1 MKILRALAVVPLAVE
16 LFLLAGWTPAA
27 AQPRTRA
34 VVVSLDG
41 AHAQQIHE
49 LLRAG
54 KLPNLARLIAGGAL
68 ADAVMTVFPSKTAPG
83 FASLW
88 TGADA
93 RITQIS
99 GNLVPRTPKSA
110 HTILQSVSG
119 FSSAAL
125 AAEPLWLSAARSGL
139 RTVVLQATHAWP
151 FDSYSADAAR
161 AEELRH
167 LILFEGFAGAMGQD
181 GVLTGREVRPK
192 PANGWRN
199 LPPSVT
205 EPREIAFAVGN
216 ATLYGLLID
225 DPADGPNGYD
235 TMIVSQ
241 EKNGR
246 QIDAALKSM
255 TPEAG
260 SLSQWSSTLELK
272 DTKGAGVRLRLFDLK
287 PDGSNYLLYF
297 TRPMREQSTHRDLL
311 PQLRNAA
318 GVFVG
323 NGASLLYLQG
333 ALGQPIFR
341 GGDGTAER
349 RYLETVALSQRQT
362 REATIW
368 AMRTLSWDLL
378 LTYTPYPD
386 EAEHLWRG
394 FLEPALPG
402 FRRDVAERLRPF
414 LEQVYV
420 GCDAFLG
427 EVLRSRPENTILALV
442 SDHGMEGVNRAV
454 RINLALKRAG
464 LLVLDGKGRVDLS
477 RTKALYPAL
486 DNAYILINTKDRKQ
500 GIVPPEERAQVV
512 EQIRAALKQVQDL
525 GHEVVTHVFD
535 AETQGRRMG
544 IGGNAGGDIYLDLAP
559 GYSFDP
565 HLGSGDWIVSREP
578 YGTHGFNPARP
589 SMRTIMV
596 LHGPG
601 VAAGRKL
608 EQARTSDFAP
618 TLARLL
624 GIATPRAASGRVL
637 EGALGP

>member
-1 MKILRALAVVPLAVE
+1 MRILRSLALAALAAE
-16 LFLLAGWTPAA
+16 LLLAGGTPVT

-34 VVVSLDG
+34 VIVSWDG
-41 AHAQQIHE
+41 AHARQINE

-54 KLPNLARLIAGGAL
+54 KLPNLARLIAGGVF
-68 ADAVMTVFPSKTAPG
+68 ADSVMTAFPAETAPG

-88 TGADA
+88 TGADP
-93 RITQIS
+93 RTTEIS

-125 AAEPLWLSAARSGL
+125 AAEPLWRSAARSGY

-151 FDSYSADAAR
+151 FDSYTADGTR
-161 AEELRH
+161 AQGSGN

-181 GVLTGREVRPK
+181 GVVTGREVRPM
-192 PANGWRN
+192 PANGWKN
-199 LPPSVT
+199 IPPSAA

-225 DPADGPNGYD
+225 DPADAANGYD
-235 TMIVSQ
+235 TMMISQ
-241 EKNGR
+241 EKDGR
-246 QIDAALKSM
+246 QIKAALKSAI
-255 TPEAG
+255 PEAG
-260 SLSQWSSTLELK
+260 NLDPWSSTLELK
-272 DTKGAGVRLRLFDLK
+272 DMKGAGVRLRLFDLK

-297 TRPMREQSTHRDLL
+297 TRPMRELSTHRNLL

-318 GVFVG
+318 GVFIG
-323 NGASLLYLQG
+323 NGASLLYLHG
-333 ALGQPIFR
+333 ALGRPIFR
-341 GGDGTAER
+341 GGDGTAEL

-362 REATIW
+362 IKATIW

-402 FRRDVAERLRPF
+402 FRRDVAERLRGF
-414 LEQVYV
+414 MEAIYA
-420 GCDAFLG
+420 GCDGLLG
-427 EVLRSRPENTILALV
+427 EVLRSRPQNTILALV
-442 SDHGMEGVNRAV
+442 SDHGMEGVSRAV

-477 RTKALYPAL
+477 RTKALYPAT
-486 DNAYILINTKDRKQ
+486 DNAYILINTTDRKQ
-500 GIVPPEERAQVV
+500 GIVPLEERAQVV
-512 EQIRAALKQVQDL
+512 EEIRAALKQVQDL
-525 GHEVVTHVFD
+525 GHAVVTDVFD
-535 AETQGRRMG
+535 AETEGRKMG
-544 IGGNAGGDIYLDLAP
+544 IGGNAGGDVYLDLAP
-559 GYSFDP
+559 GYSFDAN
-565 HLGSGDWIVSREP
+565 LRSGDWIVSREP
-578 YGTHGFNPARP
+578 YGTHSFNPARS
-589 SMRTIMV
+589 SMRTIMMFY
-596 LHGPG
+596 GPG

-608 EQARTSDFAP
+608 ERARASDFAP

-637 EGALGP
+637 EEALGP